1 MASVRINKMTATFGK
16 LKNDELSL
24 KPGLNVICAPNEYGK
39 STWCG
44 FIKAMLYGIDTS
56 DRDKIGYLSAK
67 TRYRPWDGGAMCG
80 TMEITHGGRDI
91 TLRRQPSGAAPMKN
105 FLAVYTGTA
114 EPVRDITGETAGEVF
129 TGVPERVFERTAFI
143 RRPELRI
150 NQTSELEK
158 RISSLVS
165 AGEERA
171 SYSDTDALLRKWQ
184 RKLRYNRSGNIP
196 ELEQDLRSAEARMSE
211 LESFTDKTASLRL
224 NIERLQKQTE
234 NLERDLVSHDKL
246 ERRASARR
254 IFEARAKM
262 LSCRE
267 HAEELT
273 AEMTRNGHRIT
284 REDINDIRET
294 ASSVEPL
301 RAVRDEAEKA
311 LWSAEKELSDTLAK
325 KNASPFSV
333 SNEAA
338 ASDLNR
344 ARELSAEQEKAEA
357 RRIPKWLPLT
367 LTVAGAV
374 VTLAFLGLWFGLAEM
389 LPSVTVLGG
398 ISKLRIP
405 GLILGLL
412 LLCAGAGLFLYKP
425 HPKKSTV
432 SELSELLQKYGV
444 TSAEKLASVYEVYSG
459 LCREEEIRRSARDAA
474 KERCEE
480 ARKSS
485 IEAEERTVRHIAEYL
500 PEVTSGE
507 EINDA
512 LRNMEKL
519 LNELTHAEFEML
531 ASKNVYETLV
541 SELSDIDAEEDDEYI
556 PIPIRS
562 REDTKAALERART
575 QLSELKREY
584 DIALGERR
592 VLGDPAVVEGEIDA
606 LREKLAD
613 ENKRYRALELTQEVL
628 KEANTELQTR
638 FSPLISK
645 RAGEI
650 MGILTDGRYEKL
662 AFDRDFGADVRTS
675 DDPIG
680 RSALS
685 LSEGTFDEIYLSLR
699 LSMCELILGGGEP
712 CPVILDDALSSFDD
726 ERCARALE
734 LLLKLSEKRQMLLFT
749 CHDREGRY
757 VESLGANVI
766 TVQ

>member
-16 LKNDELSL
+16 LKNAELSL
-24 KPGLNVICAPNEYGK
+24 KPGLNVIYAPNEYGK

-56 DRDKIGYLSAK
+56 DRDKIGYLSPK
-67 TRYRPWDGGAMCG
+67 TRYRPWDGGSMCG

-105 FLAVYTGTA
+105 FLAVYTGTV
-114 EPVRDITGETAGEVF
+114 EPVSGITGETAGEVF

-150 NQTSELEK
+150 NQTAELEK

-171 SYSDTDALLRKWQ
+171 SFSDTDALLRKWQ
-184 RKLRYNRSGNIP
+184 RKLRYNRSGDIP
-196 ELEQDLRSAEARMSE
+196 ELEQSLRGAESQMAE
-211 LESFTDKTASLRL
+211 LEAFTDKTASLRL
-224 NIERLQKQTE
+224 SIERLQKQAG

-246 ERRASARR
+246 ERRAAARR
-254 IFEARAKM
+254 VFEARAKM

-267 HAEELT
+267 RAEELT
-273 AEMTRNGHRIT
+273 AAITRNGHRIT

-294 ASSVEPL
+294 AASVEPL

-311 LWSAEKELSDTLAK
+311 LWTAEKELSDTLAK
-325 KNASPFSV
+325 KNASPLSG
-333 SNEAA
+333 SGDAA
-338 ASDLNR
+338 AADLSR
-344 ARELSAEQEKAEA
+344 ARELTAEQEKAEA

-374 VTLAFLGLWFGLAEM
+374 IALAFLGLMFGLSEM
-389 LPSVTVLGG
+389 LPSLTVLTELMAF
-398 ISKLRIP
+398 KIP
-405 GLILGLL
+405 GLIFGLL
-412 LLCAGAGLFLYKP
+412 LCGIGTVLFLYKP

-432 SELSELLQKYGV
+432 SELAELLRKYGV

-459 LCREEEIRRSARDAA
+459 LCREEEIRRTARDAA

-480 ARKSS
+480 ARKTAA
-485 IEAEERTVRHIAEYL
+485 EAEERSVRHIAEYL

-507 EINDA
+507 ETAAA
-512 LRNMEKL
+512 LKNMEKL
-519 LNELTHAEFEML
+519 LDELTHAEFEML
-531 ASKNVYETLV
+531 SSQSVYETLA
-541 SELSDIDAEEDDEYI
+541 SEFSEDDKSENDEYI

-562 REDTKAALERART
+562 REDTKAALERARA
-575 QLSELKREY
+575 QLSELTREY
-584 DIALGERR
+584 DVALGERR
-592 VLGDPAVVEGEIDA
+592 ALGDPAVVEGEIDA
-606 LREKLAD
+606 IREKLAD
-613 ENKRYRALELTQEVL
+613 ENKRYSALELTQEVL

-650 MGILTDGRYEKL
+650 MSILTDGRYEKL
-662 AFDRDFGADVRTS
+662 AFDRDFEADARTA

-680 RSALS
+680 RSALA
-685 LSEGTFDEIYLSLR
+685 LSEGTSDEIYLSLR
-699 LSMCELILGGGEP
+699 LSMCELILEGEEP
-712 CPVILDDALSSFDD
+712 CPVILDDALGSFDD

-766 TVQ
+766 TAK